1 MKRFL
6 LSLVAILISSLC
18 FAQDV
23 IVKKDGGTILSRV
36 VKVGNSVV
44 EYKKFEDQEGAS
56 YIIGTHELQCIN
68 YENGTK
74 DTFMSSGDNP
84 DIVTNETVTKFSND
98 KELLEIYKKQKKVKK
113 SSTKTPKVVTPEMS
127 YKRGKRMKIAGYTVG
142 GTLLVAGLVSVII
155 GHAQDKYKDI
165 IYASG
170 NCITDSKNPNYDRE
184 MWLYMGYPVLTAGVA
199 VGLPLILK
207 GSSLEKKNK
216 AQVYSASAIS
226 HDIELGNGSRINLGI
241 DVLSSNFFNTRTAGV
256 GVRYNF

>member
-1 MKRFL
+1 M
-6 LSLVAILISSLC
+6 AILISSLC

-56 YIIGTHELQCIN
+56 YTIGTHELQCIN

-74 DTFMSSGDNP
+74 DTFMSSGDKP

-113 SSTKTPKVVTPEMS
+113 SSTKTPKVVTPEIS

-142 GTLLVAGLVSVII
+142 GTLLVAGLASVII
-155 GHAQDKYKDI
+155 GHAQDKYDYKGLI
-165 IYASG
+165 NNGIRRE
-170 NCITDSKNPNYDRE
+170 PNYDRE

-199 VGLPLILK
+199 AGLPLILK

-226 HDIELGNGSRINLGI
+226 HDIVFDNGTKINLGI
-241 DVLSSNFFNTRTAGV
+241 DVLSSNFSNARTAGI
-256 GVRYNF
+256 GVRFNF

>member
-23 IVKKDGGTILSRV
+23 IVKKDGSTILSRV
-36 VKVGNSVV
+36 VKVNNSAV
-44 EYKKFEDQEGAS
+44 EYKNFENPDGPS
-56 YIIGTHELQCIN
+56 FTISTNELQCIN
-68 YENGTK
+68 YENGTR
-74 DTFMSSGDNP
+74 DTFVSPGDNP

-98 KELLEIYKKQKKVKK
+98 KELLEIYKNQKKAKK
-113 SSTKTPKVVTPEMS
+113 SSNKTPKVVTPEMA

-142 GTLLVAGLVSVII
+142 GTLLVAGLASVII
-155 GHAQDKYKDI
+155 GHAQDKYEYKYNFNNNI
-165 IYASG
+165 HRV
-170 NCITDSKNPNYDRE
+170 PNYDRE
-184 MWLYMGYPVLTAGVA
+184 MWFMGYPVLTAGVA

-226 HDIELGNGSRINLGI
+226 HDIEFDNGTRINLGI
-241 DVLSSNFFNTRTAGV
+241 DVLSSNFSNARTAGI
-256 GVRYNF
+256 GVRFNF

>member
-23 IVKKDGGTILSRV
+23 IVKKDGSTILSRV
-36 VKVGNSVV
+36 VKVNNSAV
-44 EYKKFEDQEGAS
+44 EYKNFENPDGPS
-56 YIIGTHELQCIN
+56 FTISTNELQCIN
-68 YENGTK
+68 YENGTR
-74 DTFMSSGDNP
+74 DTFVSPGDNP

-98 KELLEIYKKQKKVKK
+98 KELLEIYKNQKKAKK
-113 SSTKTPKVVTPEMS
+113 SSNKTPKVVTPEMA

-142 GTLLVAGLVSVII
+142 GTLLVAGLASVII
-155 GHAQDKYKDI
+155 GHAQDKYEDE
-165 IYASG
+165 IYASN

-199 VGLPLILK
+199 AGLPLILK

-241 DVLSSNFFNTRTAGV
+241 DVLSSNFSNARTAGI
-256 GVRYNF
+256 GVRFNF